1 MSVGDFA
8 CCRKIAGDE
17 NRVEFEYACC
27 DIATDDWEQA
37 KETYDG
43 KIIVD
48 KDAFVEP
55 EIREKLKRM
64 PSGRKKIVIKRIRND
79 VDFEIYRDKKQSDKR
94 KDGYIGY
101 RDEVSLCFTG
111 ITDSYIPKIEIP
123 ITYLYNEA
131 HMLPTERLYKYL
143 IEKYFSGK
151 KFKREG
157 LDYGALCLFG

>member
-1 MSVGDFA
+1 MVITISLKLTKRCLLLTRICLVHNCRMRELSYEWFGCKDNVASNYGIKLSEEYMEELLPMANALDF
-8 CCRKIAGDE
+8 K
-17 NRVEFEYACC
+17 
-27 DIATDDWEQA
+27 
-37 KETYDG
+37 
-43 KIIVD
+43 
-48 KDAFVEP
+48 
-55 EIREKLKRM
+55 
-64 PSGRKKIVIKRIRND
+64 
-79 VDFEIYRDKKQSDKR
+79 IYRDKKQSDKR

-131 HMLPTERLYKYL
+131 HMPPTERLYKYL

>member
-1 MSVGDFA
+1 MSMGYFA
-8 CCRKIAGDE
+8 CCRKIAEDE

-79 VDFEIYRDKKQSDKR
+79 VDFKKLIRYRKIVIKNCRGTWKT
-94 KDGYIGY
+94 
-101 RDEVSLCFTG
+101 RDDIDIMAIRLVWKMFGEYQDLG
-111 ITDSYIPKIEIP
+111 KIP
-123 ITYLYNEA
+123 
-131 HMLPTERLYKYL
+131 
-143 IEKYFSGK
+143 EKVIWCS
-151 KFKREG
+151 
-157 LDYGALCLFG
+157 

>member
-1 MSVGDFA
+1 MDKK
-8 CCRKIAGDE
+8 RKPI
-17 NRVEFEYACC
+17 YY
-27 DIATDDWEQA
+27 T
-37 KETYDG
+37 
-43 KIIVD
+43 KISFKSMGAIRYQIFVNLPMRELSYEWFGC
-48 KDAFVEP
+48 KDNVAWNYG
-55 EIREKLKRM
+55 IKLSEEDM
-64 PSGRKKIVIKRIRND
+64 EELLPMANAL
-79 VDFEIYRDKKQSDKR
+79 DFEIYRDKKQSDKR